1 MRTTASPDIVST
13 VAMNFEELTLTTRV
27 SMLAA
32 LEAEDASERPF
43 RSKLLTEE
51 GHDAYPVLVRE
62 ALDRGDEVT
71 FGAAMAKPR
80 YWNETDSAG
89 KTVDMPSRAVG
100 LALTEFNTWYVAG
113 LADILLSE
121 GETHCEVYRAAD
133 PLYMR
138 GACSAHEEKTYT
150 LEDVVK
156 GHRIAYHPRDGV
168 RVRDA
173 FTIPSV
179 TGCHHT
185 IRRAPS

>member
-1 MRTTASPDIVST
+1 MRI
-13 VAMNFEELTLTTRV
+13 VAMNFEELTLTTRA

-51 GHDAYPVLVRE
+51 GHDAYLVLVRE
-62 ALDRGDEVT
+62 ALDRGDEVS
-71 FGAAMAKPR
+71 FGAALTKPR
-80 YWNETDSAG
+80 YWKETDSAG

-113 LADILLSE
+113 LADILVSE
-121 GETHCEVYRAAD
+121 SETHCQVYRAAD
-133 PLYMR
+133 PLYTQ
-138 GACSAHEEKTYT
+138 GACSVHEEKTYS

-185 IRRAPS
+185 IRRVRS